1 MSKVGV
7 DTDGTKWM
15 TVRYTL
21 DVQVIAED
29 VQEALH
35 QAFLALPD
43 HSLEEAEPEVIAV
56 WS

>member
-1 MSKVGV
+1 MSKVGL